1 MDENVTFTKE
11 EYARIVKKY
20 PGRVPVFVFRLK
32 GTTEIPDIPKH
43 KYLVPSDLTVGN
55 FIYMIRKQLKL
66 TPEKAL
72 YVFIG
77 NTLPMSSL
85 TMSEIYSMHK
95 SEDGAL
101 RMFYTSE
108 NTFGSAALRCGAL
121 RCD

>member
-1 MDENVTFTKE
+1 MADSITFSKE
-11 EYARIVKKY
+11 ECQRITKKY
-20 PGRVPVFVFRLK
+20 PGRIPVFVFRLK

-72 YVFIG
+72 YIFVG

-95 SEDGAL
+95 DEDGAL
-101 RMFYTSE
+101 RLYYTSE
-108 NTFGSAALRCGAL
+108 NTFGSAMH
-121 RCD
+121 